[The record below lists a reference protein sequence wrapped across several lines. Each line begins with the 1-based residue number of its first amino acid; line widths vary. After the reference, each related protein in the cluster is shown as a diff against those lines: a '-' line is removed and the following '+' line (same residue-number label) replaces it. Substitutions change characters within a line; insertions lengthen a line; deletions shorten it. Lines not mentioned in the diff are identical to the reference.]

1 MTVAEKA
8 THIMGGHLK
17 VSIVTPEATVY
28 DGPAD
33 LLVVPAHDGEVAFL
47 PQHAPYVG
55 LLGVGEG
62 RLHEP
67 AGGTLHWCLAGG
79 VVQVVDDVVSVLA
92 ETVVPV
98 ASIDAKKAEAEL
110 EAALAAKATDAAG
123 AAARQRAQAVAR
135 AKIRLAAKAASH
147 RHA

>member
-1 MTVAEKA
+1 MAEKA

-33 LLVVPAHDGEVAFL
+33 LVVVPGHDGEVAFL
-47 PQHAPYVG
+47 PKHAPYVG

-67 AGGTLHWCLAGG
+67 SGGTLHWLLAGG
-79 VVQVVDDVVSVLA
+79 VVQVVDDVASVLA

-98 ASIDAKKAEAEL
+98 ASIDATKAAAEL
-110 EAALAAKATDAAG
+110 QVALAAKAPDPAG
-123 AAARQRAQAVAR
+123 AAAKDRAQAVAR
-135 AKIRLAAKAASH
+135 AKIRLAE
-147 RHA
+147 RRLTGEP